1 VRETIFEFV
10 RDYIYIILG
19 VVCVIVVGVIYVV
32 GRGGSSSEIVR
43 EGEPLPVALYSPAT
57 ADPTPE
63 PEVEPASEPSPP
75 SVPEVSATIF
85 VHVVGEIHNPN
96 VFELPYGSRVFE
108 VLEMAGG
115 LTDYADASAII
126 KSAVLQD
133 EMQIRVPAIGED
145 VGEVFIFAEV
155 PTPASSAAAAPATQ
169 ADGRVNINTATE
181 AELQT
186 LTGIGPSRAQAIV
199 RFRETHGNFSSVEE
213 LMRVPGIAEGI
224 LSSIRDLVTVGG

>member
-1 VRETIFEFV
+1 MKEAIFEFV

-19 VVCVIVVGVIYVV
+19 VVCVIVVGAIYVV
-32 GRGGSSSEIVR
+32 GRGSSSAEIVR
-43 EGEPLPVALYSPAT
+43 EGEPIPVALDFPAT
-57 ADPTPE
+57 VDPTPE
-63 PEVEPASEPSPP
+63 PEVEPVYEPSPP
-75 SVPEVSATIF
+75 LVPEVPATIF
-85 VHVVGEIHNPN
+85 VHVVGEVYNPN
-96 VFELPYGSRVFE
+96 VFALPYGSRVFE
-108 VLEMAGG
+108 VIEMAGG
-115 LTDYADASAII
+115 LTDYANAAAVV

-145 VGEVFIFAEV
+145 VGEVFIFAEA
-155 PTPASSAAAAPATQ
+155 PAVAASASAAAIQ

-213 LMRVPGIAEGI
+213 LTRVPGIAEGI
-224 LSSIRDLVTVGG
+224 LGIIRDLVTVGG